1 MNTPEYQAPK
11 HIRAV
16 AEELAAIEKASD
28 IPSYMEETTMKKD
41 MIFAPIMLLIG
52 VLLFLLRATGMT
64 AHIVISVIGVLAL
77 IAYTVLTK
85 KEWKIPAL
93 EILMRAFYGVALIT
107 GIVIMNVHGIVALAL
122 MHKVSAVLFLA
133 MLVVLLVSKAASNKK
148 A

>member
-1 MNTPEYQAPK
+1 
-11 HIRAV
+11 
-16 AEELAAIEKASD
+16 
-28 IPSYMEETTMKKD
+28 MKKD

-64 AHIVISVIGVLAL
+64 AHIVISAIGFLAL

-93 EILMRAFYGVALIT
+93 EILIRAFYGVALIT
-107 GIVIMNVHGIVALAL
+107 GIVIMNLHGIVALAVI
-122 MHKVSAVLFLA
+122 HKVSAVLFMALII
-133 MLVVLLVSKAASNKK
+133 VLLIHKAAMNKK

>member
-1 MNTPEYQAPK
+1 
-11 HIRAV
+11 
-16 AEELAAIEKASD
+16 
-28 IPSYMEETTMKKD
+28 MKKD
-41 MIFAPIMLLIG
+41 LIFAPIMLLIG

-93 EILMRAFYGVALIT
+93 EILMRAFYGIALIT
-107 GIVIMNVHGIVALAL
+107 GIVIMNVHGIVALAVI
-122 MHKVSAVLFLA
+122 HKVSAALFLA
-133 MLVVLLVSKAASNKK
+133 MLVVLLVSKAVSNKK

>member
-1 MNTPEYQAPK
+1 
-11 HIRAV
+11 
-16 AEELAAIEKASD
+16 
-28 IPSYMEETTMKKD
+28 MKKD
-41 MIFAPIMLLIG
+41 LIFAPIMLLIG

-122 MHKVSAVLFLA
+122 IHKVSAVLFLA
-133 MLVVLLVSKAASNKK
+133 MLVVLLVSKAASNKQ

>member
-1 MNTPEYQAPK
+1 M
-11 HIRAV
+11 V
-16 AEELAAIEKASD
+16 
-28 IPSYMEETTMKKD
+28 KKD
-41 MIFAPIMLLIG
+41 LIFAPIMLLIG

-122 MHKVSAVLFLA
+122 IHKVSAVLFLA